1 MWYHH
6 NKEVCMLAKI
16 RITHLMAILGPYP
29 PPSFYVII
37 SAALDI
43 ILCAFFNLICA
54 LSFLRFRTSYVHFF
68 FFAFLS
74 GICAKKNLGAFSRCC
89 MCFF

>member
-1 MWYHH
+1 MSYHH

-43 ILCAFFNLICA
+43 ILCAFLNLICA
-54 LSFLRFRTSYVHFF
+54 LSFLRFRTSYVHFIF
-68 FFAFLS
+68 CIFES
-74 GICAKKNLGAFSRCC
+74 YMCKKKFGCIFNVSKSHKK
-89 MCFF
+89 